1 MAITI
6 QGVTYKS
13 KRAYYESL
21 HPGHKGAT
29 QNDIDRFIYQN
40 VEEYHN
46 KKQAFYREKY
56 RTKKNNNVRRYE
68 KYKDKNITNSD
79 NMSSEQFNNVF
90 FK

>member
-21 HPGHKGAT
+21 HLGHIVAT

-40 VEEYHN
+40 VEEFHN
-46 KKQAFYREKY
+46 KQQAFYREK
-56 RTKKNNNVRRYE
+56 
-68 KYKDKNITNSD
+68 
-79 NMSSEQFNNVF
+79 
-90 FK
+90 

>member
-1 MAITI
+1 MYKEIMAITI

-21 HPGHKGAT
+21 HPGHIGAT

-56 RTKKNNNVRRYE
+56 RTKR
-68 KYKDKNITNSD
+68 TT
-79 NMSSEQFNNVF
+79 M
-90 FK
+90 